1 MSDLLGLVKPLGRY
15 MCLMKHGGGFAQMVQ
30 DQIQNQVQDQIQNQ
44 VQNKEQNKVQT
55 KGQTKS
61 EPIKP

>member
-15 MCLMKHGGGFAQMVQ
+15 MCLMRQGGFAQTV
-30 DQIQNQVQDQIQNQ
+30 
-44 VQNKEQNKVQT
+44 QNKVQNQV
-55 KGQTKS
+55 QTKS

>member
-30 DQIQNQVQDQIQNQ
+30 NQ
-44 VQNKEQNKVQT
+44 VQNQV
-55 KGQTKS
+55 QTKS

>member
-15 MCLMKHGGGFAQMVQ
+15 MCLMKHESGFAQMVQ
-30 DQIQNQVQDQIQNQ
+30 NQVQT
-44 VQNKEQNKVQT
+44 VQNKV
-55 KGQTKS
+55 QTKS

>member
-30 DQIQNQVQDQIQNQ
+30 DQIQNQVQNQ
-44 VQNKEQNKVQT
+44 VQNKVQTKVQT

>member
-15 MCLMKHGGGFAQMVQ
+15 MCLMKHESGFAQMVQ
-30 DQIQNQVQDQIQNQ
+30 DQIQDQIQNQ
-44 VQNKEQNKVQT
+44 VQNKVQNQ
-55 KGQTKS
+55 GQTKS